1 MSKTDLIKLRKSIK
15 KVQDSKRYEHT
26 LGVAYTAA
34 ALAMRYEE
42 DILNAQIAGF
52 LHDCAKCLKE
62 EKIIDICEMNN
73 LPISEVERRNP
84 YLLHAKAGAVLAKEK
99 YSIENE
105 DILNAIYYHTTGR
118 PGMSQLEKIIFIA
131 DYMEPGRKNAP
142 NLAYIRKMAFDDLD
156 KTLCKILWDTLA
168 YLKESGGEIDP
179 STEIT
184 WNYYSGCCTEKE

>member
-84 YLLHAKAGAVLAKEK
+84 YLLHAKAGAVLAVRYLVYLINTPLRADKAVH
-99 YSIENE
+99 
-105 DILNAIYYHTTGR
+105 ILFKQVDGGAVGICHHSHIVVGLGASLDLKAGDTGL
-118 PGMSQLEKIIFIA
+118 GHFVQM
-131 DYMEPGRKNAP
+131 
-142 NLAYIRKMAFDDLD
+142 LD
-156 KTLCKILWDTLA
+156 HAHVL
-168 YLKESGGEIDP
+168 GV
-179 STEIT
+179 
-184 WNYYSGCCTEKE
+184 